1 MWWSDSSGRIE
12 LQMTKAQALTCFHP
26 GRCDDDVAALRQV
39 PAIRRQLAK
48 ITPDSLISCL
58 AEYGAWDATE
68 LADHEQNL
76 HRLVWIAACDISE
89 GNI

>member
-12 LQMTKAQALTCFHP
+12 LQMTKAQAFTCFHP
-26 GRCDDDVAALRQV
+26 GQADADVAALREV
-39 PAIRRQLAK
+39 PAIRRQLSK
-48 ITPDSLISCL
+48 ITPSSLIACL

-76 HRLVWIAACDISE
+76 NRLVWIAACDISE
-89 GNI
+89 GNT